1 MIRFNF
7 RQYLASS
14 LGKKL
19 LMAITGLILVLF
31 VMGHMLG
38 NLLIFIGPEAINA
51 YAYKLHSIPDALMAL
66 IRGILLGSVVL
77 HIWMAV
83 LLTLENKKAKPAGL
97 KSKVQSSY
105 AARTM
110 RMSGVIVLAFIIF
123 HILHYTTRDVPSM
136 EYNDEAVFAEIT
148 GGGENYVP
156 LYKEGYP
163 VLERGET
170 VQTFNVYDMLI
181 HGFKNKWVAFFY
193 ILSVGLLCLHMAHGI
208 SSLFQTMGLRN
219 RRWKVGTDRLA
230 ALYAGALFIGFASI
244 PIATQIGELN
254 YSWERNTGASM
265 EVHSEPQT
273 HELGAIPLYLILNK
287 DVRVVI
293 DPA

>member
-14 LGKKL
+14 LGKKF
-19 LMAITGLILVLF
+19 LMAVTGLILVLF

-38 NLLIFIGPEAINA
+38 NLLIFLGPEAINA
-51 YAYKLHSIPDALMAL
+51 YAHKLHSIPDALMTL

-83 LLTLENKKAKPAGL
+83 LLTLENKKAKPLGL
-97 KSKVQSSY
+97 KSKVKSSY
-105 AARTM
+105 ASRTM

-123 HILHYTTRDVPSM
+123 HILHYTVRMVPSM
-136 EYNDEAVFAEIT
+136 EYNDAAVFTEISK
-148 GGGENYVP
+148 GGENYVP

-163 VLERGET
+163 VVVRGDT

-181 HGFKNKWVAFFY
+181 HGFKNEWVAFFY
-193 ILSVGLLCLHMAHGI
+193 LLSVGLLCLHIAHGI

-230 ALYAGALFIGFASI
+230 ALYAWVVFIGFASI
-244 PIATQIGELN
+244 PIATQIGYLD
-254 YSWERNTGASM
+254 YSWEQDPETA
-265 EVHSEPQT
+265 VDLDTEPPSY
-273 HELGAIPLYLILNK
+273 ELEALPLHLILNK
-287 DVRVVI
+287 EVRVVTK
-293 DPA
+293 PA